1 MTARRVNSCF
11 RNWFASQSLREARSS
26 TVRAMDMSARLAT
39 AAAIVQCHAR
49 TLNFESRPGPPL
61 GPRFPSLRD
70 PLLLRSTD
78 RGFYCEAG
86 GFFVDPWAPVD
97 RAVITHAHGDHA
109 RWGSRYYLASHDGRH
124 VLRTRLGPAARIET
138 VDYGKHVDLNG
149 VRVSLHPAGHILG
162 SAQVRV
168 EYRGEV
174 WVVSGDYKTE
184 PDPTCAPFEVVR
196 CHTFVTESTFGLPIY
211 RWRPQHDVF
220 SEMRAWWRA
229 NREAG
234 RSSIVFGYALG
245 KAQRVLAAF
254 VSEGEGPI
262 FTHGAVERLNRDYRE
277 SGIALPATTYASNM
291 PRGHDWEGAL
301 IVAPPSAMG
310 SIWLRRFGSSSTAF
324 ASGWMQIRGARRRRS
339 VDRGFVLSDHVDWP
353 SLLGTIAA
361 TGAERVL
368 VTHGYREPVVR
379 WLSERGVEAHVA
391 ASQWEGEL
399 DSEVELPEG
408 ETPE

>member
-1 MTARRVNSCF
+1 M
-11 RNWFASQSLREARSS
+11 
-26 TVRAMDMSARLAT
+26 
-39 AAAIVQCHAR
+39 
-49 TLNFESRPGPPL
+49 
-61 GPRFPSLRD
+61 
-70 PLLLRSTD
+70 
-78 RGFYCEAG
+78 
-86 GFFVDPWAPVD
+86 
-97 RAVITHAHGDHA
+97 
-109 RWGSRYYLASHDGRH
+109 
-124 VLRTRLGPAARIET
+124 LRTRLGPAARIET
-138 VDYGKHVDLNG
+138 VHYGQSVDLNG

-196 CHTFVTESTFGLPIY
+196 CHTFVTESTFGLPVY
-211 RWRPQHDVF
+211 RWQSQQDVF
-220 SEMRAWWRA
+220 GEMRAWWRG

-254 VSEGEGPI
+254 VSEGEGSI

-277 SGIALPATTYASNM
+277 SGIALPSTTYASNM
-291 PRGHDWEGAL
+291 PRGHDWGGAL

-379 WLSERGVEAHVA
+379 WLSEHGVEAHVV

-408 ETPE
+408 ESPA

>member
-1 MTARRVNSCF
+1 MRARV
-11 RNWFASQSLREARSS
+11 
-26 TVRAMDMSARLAT
+26 AT
-39 AAAIVQCHAR
+39 SGAIVQGRAHG
-49 TLNFESRPGPPL
+49 TKFQSRPSWPNARPP
-61 GPRFPSLRD
+61 RHTET

-86 GFFVDPWAPVD
+86 GFFIDPWAPVD

-109 RWGSRYYLASHDGRH
+109 RWGSRHYLGSHEGRH
-124 VLRTRLGPAARIET
+124 VLRTRLGPAADIET
-138 VDYGKHVDLNG
+138 VAYGKPVDING
-149 VRVSLHPAGHILG
+149 VRVSLHPAGHIHG

-168 EYRGEV
+168 EHRGEV

-184 PDPTCAPFEVVR
+184 PDPTCAPFETIR

-211 RWRPQHDVF
+211 RWRPQQEVF
-220 SEMRAWWRA
+220 SDIRAWWRA

-234 RSSIVFGYALG
+234 HASIIFGYALG

-254 VSEGEGPI
+254 VDGGEGPI
-262 FTHGAVERLNRDYRE
+262 YTHGAVERLNRDYRD
-277 SGIALPATTYASNM
+277 SGVALPSTTYASAV
-291 PRGHDWEGAL
+291 PRGHDWGGSL

-310 SIWLRRFGSSSTAF
+310 SAWLRRFGASSTAF

-339 VDRGFVLSDHVDWP
+339 VDRGFALSDHVDWP
-353 SLLGTIAA
+353 SLLATISA

-379 WLSERGVEAHVA
+379 WLAERGVEAHA
-391 ASQWEGEL
+391 IASQWEGEL
-399 DSEVELPEG
+399 DSEGVLPEG
-408 ETPE
+408 EAPE